1 MTSSRT
7 SARSRRVRGG
17 LAAAA
22 AAALVAVG
30 GTAAVTPAPALAA
43 TSTSWATW
51 TVTGDGGD
59 FAGTADVDAT
69 GLPAATW
76 SSDSRAPVGV
86 PAGAT
91 TWLPAGSPVG
101 QVYGSSQG
109 RPYLQLRPRVDSPG
123 SPSTTVLTFDAPTP
137 SAGWAVVLGDVD
149 SDLAAVSGTRADGEP
164 ASAADLGVVGAFSFC
179 DASPRPSSCSGLE
192 PPYDLPTWSV
202 AGSSVVLR
210 GNGPDSTGAAGWLQ
224 PEVALS
230 SLTVRVDQVTGFPV
244 VDVWLVAL
252 TRSASGVVTLDG
264 EPAPD
269 QLVELLRADGTVAAT
284 ATSGPD
290 GSWSV
295 PDLVASQE
303 WRARVVLP
311 DGTSTD
317 GPSSRGVDVSRT
329 DAVDVNFSL
338 VTTVPEPTE
347 EPTVEPTTEPTVD
360 PTTEPTVE
368 PTTEPT
374 VDPTVGPT
382 TEPTSPGSP
391 APGES
396 DEPSGPDGTAPGSTS
411 GPTGSD
417 GSSAGATG
425 PGGTGPG
432 GTGPG
437 PTTVGGVLARTG
449 ATGLLGAVL
458 LGLTLVGTGALLL
471 RSSRGARQR

>member
-1 MTSSRT
+1 MTRSRS
-7 SARSRRVRGG
+7 SARSRRARAG
-17 LAAAA
+17 LAATAA
-22 AAALVAVG
+22 AVLVAVG
-30 GTAAVTPAPALAA
+30 VTAAVTTAPALAA

-59 FAGTADVDAT
+59 FAGTAAVDAT
-69 GLPAATW
+69 GFPAASWT
-76 SSDSRAPVGV
+76 SDSRAPVGV

-109 RPYLQLRPRVDSPG
+109 RPYLQLRPQDDTPG
-123 SPSTTVLTFDAPTP
+123 GFSTTVLTFEAPTP
-137 SAGWAVVLGDVD
+137 AAGWAVVLGDVD
-149 SDLAAVSGTRADGEP
+149 ADVAVVSGIRADGEP
-164 ASAADLGVVGAFSFC
+164 ASPADLGVVGAFSFC
-179 DASPRPSSCSGLE
+179 DASPRPSTCSGLE
-192 PPYDLPTWSV
+192 APYDLPTWSV
-202 AGSSVVLR
+202 EGSSAVLR
-210 GNGPDSTGAAGWLQ
+210 GNGPDTTGAAGWLQ

-230 SLTVRVDQVTGFPV
+230 SLTVQVERIDGFPV

-264 EPAPD
+264 EVAPD
-269 QLVELLRADGTVAAT
+269 QVVQLLRADGTVAAT
-284 ATSGPD
+284 VTSGPD

-295 PDLVASQE
+295 PDLVASEE
-303 WRARVVLP
+303 WRARVVPP

-317 GPSSRGVDVSRT
+317 GPSSREVDVSET
-329 DAVDVNFSL
+329 DAVDVNFAL
-338 VTTVPEPTE
+338 VTTAPEPTE
-347 EPTVEPTTEPTVD
+347 DPTVEPTTDPTTEPTSDPTVEPTVEPTTEPT
-360 PTTEPTVE
+360 E
-368 PTTEPT
+368 
-374 VDPTVGPT
+374 PT

-396 DEPSGPDGTAPGSTS
+396 DAPSPDPTAPGSTS

-417 GSSAGATG
+417 GT
-425 PGGTGPG
+425 GGTGPG

-437 PTTVGGVLARTG
+437 STGSGPSAVGGVLARTG

-458 LGLTLVGTGALLL
+458 LGLSLVGTGALLL